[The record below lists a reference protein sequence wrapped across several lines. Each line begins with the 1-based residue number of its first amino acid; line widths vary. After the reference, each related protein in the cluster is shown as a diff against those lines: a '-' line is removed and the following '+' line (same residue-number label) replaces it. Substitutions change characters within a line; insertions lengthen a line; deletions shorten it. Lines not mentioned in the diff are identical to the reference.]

1 MRRAAPLFL
10 VLVMLLPQVALASAW
25 YQCRHDRVVRHS
37 CCCPAASRE
46 RSPESRPAA
55 PELRRAS
62 CCDIL
67 TSQTREGVAR
77 AELAPSSRV
86 RAPLLLAVIAAS
98 PATVA
103 SSPGIGS
110 PAPTMRATAP
120 PAPPDP
126 IYLRHASL
134 LL

>member
-1 MRRAAPLFL
+1 MRRSAPLFL

-37 CCCPAASRE
+37 CCCPAGSRE
-46 RSPESRPAA
+46 RAPESRPPG

-67 TSQTREGVAR
+67 TRQTREGVAR

-86 RAPLLLAVIAAS
+86 RGPLLLAILAPRPPGDAPSLGIAS
-98 PATVA
+98 PA
-103 SSPGIGS
+103 
-110 PAPTMRATAP
+110 PALRATAP

-126 IYLRHASL
+126 IYLRNASL